1 MFNSLPIFD
10 NSSELE
16 MLIPRC
22 PICGNKSGSLEVSII
37 EESNN
42 SNLIY
47 IKCHKCSNN
56 LLGVINFSAFGVNII
71 TFAIDLKKSEVI
83 KFQSGDYVN
92 SNDVLELHSILED
105 KKIDFAEIIK
115 Q

>member
-1 MFNSLPIFD
+1 MFNSLPVFD

-16 MLIPRC
+16 RLIPHC
-22 PICGNKSGSLEVSII
+22 PICGNKNGGLEVSIM
-37 EESNN
+37 EEGGN

-47 IKCHKCSNN
+47 IKCYKCSNN

-71 TFAIDLKKSEVI
+71 TFATDLKKSEVF
-83 KFQSGDYVN
+83 KFQNGDYVN

-105 KKIDFAEIIK
+105 KKIDFVEMMR
-115 Q
+115 